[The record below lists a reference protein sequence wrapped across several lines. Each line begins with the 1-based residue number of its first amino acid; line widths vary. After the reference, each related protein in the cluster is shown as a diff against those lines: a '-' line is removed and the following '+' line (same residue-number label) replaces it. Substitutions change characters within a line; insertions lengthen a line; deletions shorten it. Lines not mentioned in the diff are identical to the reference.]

1 MFFRPE
7 EKSEKW
13 KMILFRIN
21 ILFFLS
27 YSMCAHSFTIE
38 CLRWTYNKFFSFP
51 NQRFYCVKGVKPAC
65 LNAHVAVK
73 YSHNRQTRLQKQD
86 PGCKERKF
94 CFKTVIIWNIQ
105 SAYKRVCNS
114 IWICSEHQ
122 FSPSSLTESFVWT
135 ISVCSR
141 RGRLV
146 VREEAAALIPAGR
159 RLLQHCQEGHGYVC
173 VHLVQKQGYR
183 QPILQS
189 QINMTPRA
197 RCMNEASK

>member
-13 KMILFRIN
+13 KLILFRIN

-38 CLRWTYNKFFSFP
+38 CLRWTCNKFFS

-114 IWICSEHQ
+114 VWICSEHQ
-122 FSPSSLTESFVWT
+122 FPPSSLTESFVWT
-135 ISVCSR
+135 
-141 RGRLV
+141 
-146 VREEAAALIPAGR
+146 VRSLFVPGEDVWSYAKKLP
-159 RLLQHCQEGHGYVC
+159 
-173 VHLVQKQGYR
+173 HLFQQGGVFYNIVKKDMGTFVFTWCR
-183 QPILQS
+183 NRVTDS
-189 QINMTPRA
+189 QFFRV
-197 RCMNEASK
+197 K